1 MRASSC
7 RGLSLKMGKRV
18 ASLETRQYLNTCSF
32 ALSMVYS
39 NSTGVWKD
47 GGDIHGTIDG
57 DE

>member
-1 MRASSC
+1 
-7 RGLSLKMGKRV
+7 MGKRV